1 MVPIFERI
9 LAMNVEIF
17 GTVKVVTDEAVLLNE
32 GDKDVWLPLS
42 QIETEK
48 QDFMVGDDILVFVPF
63 WLAEEKGLI

>member
-1 MVPIFERI
+1 MVQIFERI

-17 GTVKVVTDEAVLLNE
+17 GTVKAVTDEAVLLNE
-32 GDKDVWLPLS
+32 DDNDVWLPLS
-42 QIETEK
+42 QIGTEK